1 MGDIP
6 DMGGASAAGCRA
18 SRQMPPRRGGL
29 LMTRNERRNQALQQ
43 LLPLAGSE
51 GMLLRA
57 IEVIGNQTPEGQSI
71 SMEELADTILELRLQ
86 ELHSHNPTQA
96 VSA

>member
-1 MGDIP
+1 
-6 DMGGASAAGCRA
+6 
-18 SRQMPPRRGGL
+18 
-29 LMTRNERRNQALQQ
+29 MTRNERRNQALQD

-57 IEVIGNQTPEGQSI
+57 IEVIGNRTPEGQSI
-71 SMEELADTILELRLQ
+71 SMEALADTILELRLQ
-86 ELHSHNPTQA
+86 ELATQPTTQA